1 MRRRPKA
8 DRRLER
14 GATSAEKVIA
24 RIAPAAFH
32 HARVC
37 GLLRGHDCAVRD
49 LDLGAIRAARQFLDG
64 AAIEI
69 ARREIHLRK
78 SASSGERVVDKAYAL
93 EQLSPIDVGD
103 HAHTGDDVAYRHG
116 RSALPLVF
124 VADDCVGSG
133 SLRRQTLVEPR

>member
-1 MRRRPKA
+1 MLRSQ
-8 DRRLER
+8 D
-14 GATSAEKVIA
+14 GAT
-24 RIAPAAFH
+24 
-32 HARVC
+32 
-37 GLLRGHDCAVRD
+37 RD

-69 ARREIHLRK
+69 ARREIHLGKGAR
-78 SASSGERVVDKAYAL
+78 SGEHVVNNANAL

-133 SLRRQTLVEPR
+133 SLRR

>member
-1 MRRRPKA
+1 MR
-8 DRRLER
+8 
-14 GATSAEKVIA
+14 
-24 RIAPAAFH
+24 
-32 HARVC
+32 
-37 GLLRGHDCAVRD
+37 GLLRGHDGAVRD

-69 ARREIHLRK
+69 ARREIHLGK
-78 SASSGERVVDKAYAL
+78 SARSGEHVVDKADAL

-103 HAHTGDDVAYRHG
+103 HAHAGDDVAYRHG

-124 VADDCVGSG
+124 VAHDRVGSG